1 MHKIK
6 KMIKRAVL
14 VFSILLFFSCKD
26 EKKSMDAPV
35 DTVIEKVV
43 KDDVLTITLEV
54 RTEQDDKFEIYYVD
68 DLPEN
73 GFSADKRL
81 ASYIKGGNDYQLIT
95 FTLPNKI
102 WPYNL
107 RFDIGDN
114 NNKYETPVEI
124 KSITFKY
131 NGNIF
136 EIDKSIMDSFFQP
149 NVYLE
154 PITDGYLRK
163 IVDDKYD
170 PFLIA
175 KPILIK
181 KMELEL

>member
-1 MHKIK
+1 
-6 KMIKRAVL
+6 MIKRAVL
-14 VFSILLFFSCKD
+14 VFSILVFFSCKD
-26 EKKSMDAPV
+26 EKKSMNTPI

-43 KDDVLTITLEV
+43 KDDILTITLEV
-54 RTEQDDKFEIYYVD
+54 RIEEDDKFEIYYVD

-81 ASYIKGGNDYQLIT
+81 ANYIKGGDDYQLVT
-95 FTLPNKI
+95 FALPKKV

-107 RFDIGDN
+107 RFDLGDN

-131 NGNIF
+131 NNNVF

-149 NVYLE
+149 NAYLE
-154 PITDGYLRK
+154 PTTNGYSRKAVDG
-163 IVDDKYD
+163 KYD
-170 PFLIA
+170 PFLIT
-175 KPILIK
+175 KPVLIK